1 MSGATASVVID
12 VPRGSFV
19 KRNDDGAVDFVS
31 PFPSPFNYGH
41 VPGTLSDDGDAIDAV
56 VLGPRLPRGAR
67 AEVVVRG
74 TIGFLDAGVPDAKWI
89 CSARP
94 LAPGDRRRVEGFFRR
109 YAVAKRLFNRV
120 RGQRGPT
127 RYLGWL

>member
-1 MSGATASVVID
+1 MSDETASVIID

-19 KRNDDGAVDFVS
+19 KRNDDGSIDFVS

-41 VPGTLSDDGDAIDAV
+41 VPGTVADDGQALDAV

-67 AEVVVRG
+67 ASVIVRA
-74 TIGFLDAGVPDAKWI
+74 TIDFVDAGASDPKRI
-89 CSARP
+89 CSDRP
-94 LAPGDRRRVEGFFRR
+94 LDVRDRRRVEGFFRR
-109 YAVAKRLFNRV
+109 YAVVKRLINRV
-120 RGQRGPT
+120 RGEQGPT